1 MEQTQLYMAVI
12 ALFAIAFL
20 LWTAYMS
27 VNKFD
32 ALEVPEVVTFNSD
45 MHLSHGTVHKSKEID
60 DQFRYFLQFNLPKTE
75 TPLQTTDLTKSFND
89 TGDTKLEYKVYIGK
103 GLDNMKYIGNLQRE
117 VTGFYILEHYS
128 KEDFKKVCVFLN
140 TTQVSCL
147 NI

>member
-1 MEQTQLYMAVI
+1 MERTQI
-12 ALFAIAFL
+12 AGGILILFMIGL
-20 LWTAYMS
+20 LFWAAYKS
-27 VNKFD
+27 LNSFD
-32 ALEVPEVVTFNSD
+32 TLEVPEVVTFNSD
-45 MHLSHGTVHKSKEID
+45 MHLSHGTVHKTKETD
-60 DQFRYFLQFNLPKTE
+60 GQFRYFLQFNLPKTE

-89 TGDTKLEYKVYIGK
+89 TGNTKLDYKVYIGK
-103 GLDNMKYIGNLQRE
+103 DLDSMKYIGNLERE